1 VIRLEAGDWRAELE
15 PRLGGAVLGL
25 TFRGRPILRPT
36 PEGAD
41 DPLQTA
47 CFPLVPYANRIRRG
61 RFRFDGQAHDV
72 GATPGFEPHALHGV
86 GWRSAW
92 TAEQVDARAAVLT
105 LRHDAGADWPWAF
118 DAEQR
123 LVLSDD
129 GLSIV
134 LSLTNRDDRAAPAG
148 VGLHPYFHRPP
159 DARLTLAAPRV
170 WLTDDLIPRA
180 LAPADALF
188 DWSGGP
194 SVAAAP
200 FVDNAY
206 DGWTGEARLASSN
219 GGAVIAAPGV
229 DRVHVYAPQAADF
242 VCIEPVTHRPDALN
256 APDGEPSGL
265 VVLQPGQ
272 SLSHSMRIGAPPEPR
287 A

>member
-1 VIRLEAGDWRAELE
+1 MIRLEAGDWRAELE

-47 CFPLVPYANRIRRG
+47 CFPLIPYANRIRRG

-86 GWRSAW
+86 GWRTAL
-92 TAEQVDARAAVLT
+92 TAEQVDAHAAVLT

-188 DWSGGP
+188 DWSSGP
-194 SVAAAP
+194 SVADAP

-272 SLSHSMRIGAPPEPR
+272 SLSLSMRIGAPPGPR